1 MKFRDRV
8 KFFVYGFV
16 VCLTFGFTLSM
27 MGGCSTVSGFADF
40 VGGVAADIKDASEG
54 ARDRS
59 RQTYRGVER

>member
-8 KFFVYGFV
+8 KFFVYGFTV
-16 VCLTFGFTLSM
+16 ALTFGLTLTM

-40 VGGVAADIKDASEG
+40 VGGVAADIKDVSEG

-59 RQTYRGVER
+59 RQSYEGVQR